1 MFRQVEAVDALPF
14 PLCSLSLLVPLV
26 RSRSWFRHWGRGE
39 TGSSFLTLGSF
50 LQSSWLEFWPGKPV
64 ATTPYGPPGHCRSG
78 QSCGAGRGDDGE
90 QWVGLGPCDG
100 REQKQARCSQLCLGK
115 QTWLLRGSLAPS
127 LLRAGLRRWEQLP
140 LECYP
145 RTNVQDSGLA
155 LLAEGRVR
163 TSGPVIPGLIS
174 DPRVWGPQAVL
185 GPGIGTGSQGTV
197 GPCGL
202 PGEEGGQEQMQVDAH
217 HSVSRLQPL

>member
-1 MFRQVEAVDALPF
+1 MFRQVEAVDTLPF
-14 PLCSLSLLVPLV
+14 PLCSLSLLLPLV
-26 RSRSWFRHWGRGE
+26 GSRSWFRHWG
-39 TGSSFLTLGSF
+39 
-50 LQSSWLEFWPGKPV
+50 
-64 ATTPYGPPGHCRSG
+64 
-78 QSCGAGRGDDGE
+78 AGRGGASFSHLAPPCRAAGWSSGQGSLWQQLPTAPLTLSIWAELWGVGGGE

-100 REQKQARCSQLCLGK
+100 REQQQARCSQLCLGK
-115 QTWLLRGSLAPS
+115 RTRLLRGSLAPS
-127 LLRAGLRRWEQLP
+127 LLRAGLRRWERLP

-155 LLAEGRVR
+155 LLAEGRLR

-185 GPGIGTGSQGTV
+185 GPGDGTGSLGTA

-202 PGEEGGQEQMQVDAH
+202 PGGEGRQEQMQVDAH